1 MDFAVAVIN
10 LVKQLRQQQEYIV
23 SSQLGRSGT
32 SVGANIHEAQFAQS
46 KADFI
51 TKLQISLK
59 EANESRY
66 WLALLVKTNYLDEQQ
81 YQTLD
86 TACASLVSM
95 LVASIKTAKS

>member
-66 WLALLVKTNYLDEQQ
+66 WLALL
-81 YQTLD
+81 
-86 TACASLVSM
+86 
-95 LVASIKTAKS
+95 